1 MYVVFRFFPIFLI
14 DENSTSHSEKFKIDE
29 PLINI
34 MKYTYKLNSRRNL
47 ALKKRD
53 VYGISSNDFI
63 VIKSLSKCLL
73 YTAALKKHLQKMDL
87 LTDLKHNQIKKVME
101 RIIDG
106 IDEQLRMYP
115 SAIVFVVITINNN
128 CM

>member
-1 MYVVFRFFPIFLI
+1 
-14 DENSTSHSEKFKIDE
+14 
-29 PLINI
+29 
-34 MKYTYKLNSRRNL
+34 
-47 ALKKRD
+47 
-53 VYGISSNDFI
+53 
-63 VIKSLSKCLL
+63 
-73 YTAALKKHLQKMDL
+73 MDL

-115 SAIVFVVITINNN
+115 SAIVFVIITINNN

>member
-1 MYVVFRFFPIFLI
+1 
-14 DENSTSHSEKFKIDE
+14 
-29 PLINI
+29 
-34 MKYTYKLNSRRNL
+34 MKYSYKLNSRRNL

-106 IDEQLRMYP
+106 IDEQLGMYP